1 MENAIIHLCYFGL
14 INVIVVLI
22 GYQILKKR
30 LVLLSWILM
39 ITSLLIIHFIFLHE
53 HPVIRMLGL
62 IVTTFTC
69 MKVIAAANDYKDK
82 PLGLTF
88 IQWSAFAIG
97 WMGMRAQPFEKLG
110 SAPLPNAWPMIKFGI
125 SRFIAGLVLIVTAH
139 QVALLHLGPAL
150 NYITV
155 TALLLIG
162 FSLILH
168 FGLLS
173 ISAGMWRLSG
183 VNTYY
188 LFKSP
193 AKATSLN
200 EFWSK
205 RWNIAFS
212 EMTSVAIFRPLKNKI
227 GPVAALMLAFMFS
240 GLLHELA
247 LSVPVNAGYGLPMI
261 YFVIQGSVVLFEKL
275 LISRRIKFLQ
285 NRIVAS
291 TWVFFWLVIPMPLL
305 FHAEFIKQIVW
316 PLTGLP
322 HHF

>member
-1 MENAIIHLCYFGL
+1 MENTIIHLCYFGL

-125 SRFIAGLVLIVTAH
+125 SRFIAGLVLIVTSH

-173 ISAGMWRLSG
+173 ISAGIWRLSG

-193 AKATSLN
+193 AKATSLT

-212 EMTSVAIFRPLKNKI
+212 EMTSIAIFRPLINKTGAAI
-227 GPVAALMLAFMFS
+227 ALMLSFGFS
-240 GLLHELA
+240 GLLHEVA
-247 LSVPVNAGYGLPMI
+247 LSVPVNSGYGLPTL
-261 YFVIQGSVVLFEKL
+261 YFIIQGGLVLFEKAMTSHK
-275 LISRRIKFLQ
+275 IMFLK
-285 NRIVAS
+285 NNAIAHIWTLFWVIV
-291 TWVFFWLVIPMPLL
+291 PMPLL
-305 FHAEFIKQIVW
+305 FHTQFIKQVVW
-316 PLTGLP
+316 PLAGM
-322 HHF
+322 HV

>member
-1 MENAIIHLCYFGL
+1 MENTIIHLCYFGL

-173 ISAGMWRLSG
+173 ISAGIWRLSG

-193 AKATSLN
+193 AKATSLT

-212 EMTSVAIFRPLKNKI
+212 EMTSIAIFRPLINKTGAAI
-227 GPVAALMLAFMFS
+227 ALMLSFGFS
-240 GLLHELA
+240 GLLHEVA
-247 LSVPVNAGYGLPMI
+247 LSVPVNSGYGLPTL
-261 YFVIQGSVVLFEKL
+261 YFIIQGGLVLFEKAMTSHK
-275 LISRRIKFLQ
+275 IMFLK
-285 NRIVAS
+285 NKVIAHIWTLFWVIV
-291 TWVFFWLVIPMPLL
+291 PMPLL
-305 FHAEFIKQIVW
+305 FHTQFIKQVVW
-316 PLTGLP
+316 PLAGM
-322 HHF
+322 HV

>member
-1 MENAIIHLCYFGL
+1 MENTIIHLCYFGL

-173 ISAGMWRLSG
+173 ISAGIWRLSG

-193 AKATSLN
+193 AKATSLT

-212 EMTSVAIFRPLKNKI
+212 EMTSIAIFRPLINKTGAAI
-227 GPVAALMLAFMFS
+227 ALMLAFGFS
-240 GLLHELA
+240 GLLHEVA
-247 LSVPVNAGYGLPMI
+247 LSVPVNSGYGLPTL
-261 YFVIQGSVVLFEKL
+261 YFITQGGLVLFEKAMTSHK
-275 LISRRIKFLQ
+275 IMFLK
-285 NRIVAS
+285 NNAIAHIWTLFWVIV
-291 TWVFFWLVIPMPLL
+291 PMPLL
-305 FHAEFIKQIVW
+305 FHTQFIKQVVW
-316 PLTGLP
+316 PLAGM
-322 HHF
+322 HV

>member
-1 MENAIIHLCYFGL
+1 
-14 INVIVVLI
+14 
-22 GYQILKKR
+22 
-30 LVLLSWILM
+30 M

-212 EMTSVAIFRPLKNKI
+212 EMTSIAIFRPLINKTGAAI
-227 GPVAALMLAFMFS
+227 ALMLAFGFS
-240 GLLHELA
+240 GLLHEIA
-247 LSVPVNAGYGLPMI
+247 LSVPVNSGYSLPTL
-261 YFVIQGSVVLFEKL
+261 YFIIQGGLVLFEKAMT
-275 LISRRIKFLQ
+275 SRKIMFLK
-285 NRIVAS
+285 NTVVAHIW
-291 TWVFFWLVIPMPLL
+291 TLFWVITPMPLL
-305 FHAEFIKQIVW
+305 FHTQFIKQVVW
-316 PLTGLP
+316 PLAGM
-322 HHF
+322 HV

>member
-173 ISAGMWRLSG
+173 ISAGIWRLSG

-193 AKATSLN
+193 AKATSLT

-212 EMTSVAIFRPLKNKI
+212 EMTSIAIFRPLINKTGAAI
-227 GPVAALMLAFMFS
+227 ALMLAFGFS
-240 GLLHELA
+240 GLLHEVA
-247 LSVPVNAGYGLPMI
+247 LSVPVNSGYGLPTL
-261 YFVIQGSVVLFEKL
+261 YFITQGGLVLFEKAMTSHK
-275 LISRRIKFLQ
+275 IMFLK
-285 NRIVAS
+285 NNAIAHIWTLFWVIV
-291 TWVFFWLVIPMPLL
+291 PMPLL
-305 FHAEFIKQIVW
+305 FHTQFIKQVVW
-316 PLTGLP
+316 PLAGM
-322 HHF
+322 HV